1 MDPLSA
7 LFAGFLQQA
16 GDAVAQ
22 RAFDGMN
29 TQVETVVTE
38 YNGEQIR
45 FQHQMWRIKPE
56 SVCAD
61 QRQQIDAFARCT
73 QAAQALFQEACT
85 KLTATPRRD
94 PAYRSLRSMY
104 CNAGERFRPTE
115 ASIQWSTAAPTT
127 AESEACR
134 LAKAMLVVD
143 NSATN
148 RAEMR
153 RACDR

>member
-7 LFAGFLQQA
+7 LFAGFLQSA

-29 TQVETVVTE
+29 TEIETVVTE
-38 YNGEQIR
+38 YHGERIQ
-45 FQHQMWRIKPE
+45 FQHQLWRIKPE
-56 SVCAD
+56 TICAD
-61 QRQQIDAFARCT
+61 KRQQVAAFSRCT

-85 KLTATPRRD
+85 QLTANPRRD

-104 CNAGERFRPTE
+104 CNAGERFQPTE
-115 ASIQWSTAAPTT
+115 ASIQWSNGGPPT

-143 NSATN
+143 NSAAN
-148 RAEMR
+148 RTEMR
-153 RACDR
+153 NACKP